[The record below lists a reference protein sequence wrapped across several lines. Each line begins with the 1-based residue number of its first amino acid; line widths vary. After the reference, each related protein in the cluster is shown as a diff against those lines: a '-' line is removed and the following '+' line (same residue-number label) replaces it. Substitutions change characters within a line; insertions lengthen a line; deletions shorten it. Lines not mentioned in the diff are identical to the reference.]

1 MLKWLVK
8 IRSLKL
14 IIKNVIKTAIKK
26 QDRHLIPHIIFNN
39 LFLSHTDQTISDL
52 TMSNSI
58 DSANFINPN
67 QDTRITQGS
76 QVQLHFEVS
85 LENGTVIDSTFNR
98 SEPVKLTIGDESL
111 LPGFENVLN
120 NLRAGDTRTA
130 HLEPEQAFGE
140 WNEDNVQRF
149 SAAQF
154 ALSEPNPQVGMMME
168 FEDKGK
174 NTLPGVISKVTE
186 DEVEVDF
193 NHPLAGQSVLFK
205 VQIFKVTPPGQ
216 TGVQLM

>member
-1 MLKWLVK
+1 M
-8 IRSLKL
+8 
-14 IIKNVIKTAIKK
+14 
-26 QDRHLIPHIIFNN
+26 IPHIIFKN